1 MQLFDHSRKC
11 NTQFTSELED
21 KVVENKFMILI
32 VKLKYDYKMKKMYR
46 RSQSTVDIFI
56 LFEVFKIFNILK
68 NNKQTKWLNLVWI
81 KHSQYKGA
89 Y

>member
-56 LFEVFKIFNILK
+56 LFEVF
-68 NNKQTKWLNLVWI
+68 
-81 KHSQYKGA
+81 
-89 Y
+89 